1 VASFSYTPV
10 FQHDPWFERVDLVE
24 ATGPKGFNI
33 RFETIQSD
41 LQAVSTTVTAIGT
54 AFDQLSARVPVKPPT
69 AVLSVAPLMQAN
81 GASVPWQ
88 VNGSGHAVAAP
99 SAGANGVLHLT
110 TLPDH
115 IVLTSLKVR
124 GAGTPP
130 SGQKTA
136 FFVTRVNVNDG
147 TTFNHGSFDT
157 PAIDTVNTLTL
168 LGTVAERTVDLS
180 TFRYVITANT
190 GPATGTPVTLFSFQ
204 LSYNNL

>member
-1 VASFSYTPV
+1 MASFSYTPV

-69 AVLSVAPLMQAN
+69 AVLSVAPLMQ
-81 GASVPWQ
+81 
-88 VNGSGHAVAAP
+88 
-99 SAGANGVLHLT
+99 ANGVLHLT